1 MTSVLLFGYAA
12 ILAVPVAWLLRRAA
26 WASRAPALGVIAWH
40 VVSASVLVAVLFGAF
55 AAIPD
60 VGGGHDGHNRLAF
73 AEACLLA
80 VIFLAILGAV
90 VGKALISSVYEGR
103 AQRRRHRQLLHLVG
117 RPDALLDAVLVD
129 HASAAAYCVP
139 GRGSRVVLTTAAL
152 TVLDEAQLAAVLA
165 HEQAHLR
172 GRHHLALAAGRVLRR
187 AFPWVPAFRW
197 AHDEVARLVELIADD
212 AAARQCDR
220 RDLAGALVALAADSR
235 SVVPATAFPAGGP
248 AVAVRV
254 KRLLGSEQPL
264 RLRALAGWLLAFL
277 LLPAVPLFAV
287 SPALAGAGDVL
298 SHCPFV

>member
-1 MTSVLLFGYAA
+1 
-12 ILAVPVAWLLRRAA
+12 
-26 WASRAPALGVIAWH
+26 VIAWH
-40 VVSASVLVAVLFGAF
+40 VLSVGVLVAILFGAF
-55 AAIPD
+55 AAIPPARGAD
-60 VGGGHDGHNRLAF
+60 HQHNQF
-73 AEACLLA
+73 AIVEACLAAVVFLA
-80 VIFLAILGAV
+80 VVGAILG
-90 VGKALISSVYEGR
+90 KALVSSVRDGS
-103 AQRRRHRQLLHLVG
+103 AQRRRHRHLLHLVG
-117 RPDALLDAVLVD
+117 RANTQLDAVLVD

-172 GRHHLALAAGRVLRR
+172 GRHHLALAAGRVLRL

-212 AAARQCDR
+212 AAARHCDR

-235 SVVPATAFPAGGP
+235 SVVPATAFAAGGP

-254 KRLLGSEQPL
+254 KRLLGSARPL
-264 RLRALAGWLLAFL
+264 GGRAVAVCLLAFL
-277 LLPAVPLFAV
+277 LLLAVPMLAV

>member
-1 MTSVLLFGYAA
+1 MTSSLLLGYAA

-26 WASRAPALGVIAWH
+26 WMTRAPALGVIAWH
-40 VVSASVLVAVLFGAF
+40 VLSASVLVAILFGAF
-55 AAIPD
+55 AAIPPASGD
-60 VGGGHDGHNRLAF
+60 HDQHNHF
-73 AEACLLA
+73 AVVEACFVA
-80 VIFLAILGAV
+80 VVFLATVGSILGR
-90 VGKALISSVYEGR
+90 ALVSSVREGR
-103 AQRRRHRQLLHLVG
+103 AQRRRHRQLLDLVG
-117 RPDALLDAVLVD
+117 RADPQLDAVLVD

-139 GRGSRVVLTTAAL
+139 GRSSRVVLTTAAL
-152 TVLDEAQLAAVLA
+152 TMLDEPQLAAVLA

-172 GRHHLALAAGRVLRR
+172 GRHHLALAAGRVLRL

-197 AHDEVARLVELIADD
+197 AHDEVAQLVELIADD
-212 AAARQCDR
+212 AAARHCDR
-220 RDLAGALVALAADSR
+220 RDLAGALVVLAADSR
-235 SVVPATAFPAGGP
+235 SVVPATAFAAGGP

-277 LLPAVPLFAV
+277 LLLAVPLFAV